1 MMFYIDGHC
10 DTLSKALDENKDLF
24 ENDLQFSFSRAEKLG
39 GGIQV
44 MACFIDPKLL
54 TNKNAGFD
62 RCNAILKIFEDY
74 QKENNCNR
82 LIKGKLDVEKAIN
95 NNGLKV
101 LLSIENGSA
110 ISNDLNNI
118 EYFYNKGIRM
128 MSLTWND
135 DNELGCGAKTKNDT
149 GLTKMGIECVQRLN
163 ELGIIVDVSHL
174 SEKSFW
180 DVVSVSDKPIVASHS
195 CVYELC
201 KCERNLKDEQIKA
214 IARSGGIIGICF
226 YSDFL
231 NPNERASVEDVV
243 EHIKY
248 IKNLVGI
255 NYIGLGSDF
264 DGMSNQDT
272 PLKVDNISMI
282 NNIIKELK
290 LQGFKDEEIERIMWN
305 NWSNILKKIV

>member
-1 MMFYIDGHC
+1 MFYIDGHC

-24 ENDLQFSFSRAEKLG
+24 KNDLHFSINEAEKIG

-54 TNKNAGFD
+54 TYENAGFN
-62 RCNAILKIFEDY
+62 RCNDILKQFEDY
-74 QKENNCNR
+74 QKKNNCDR
-82 LIKGKLDVEKAIN
+82 LIKGKMDVEKAIN
-95 NNGLKV
+95 SNDLKV

-110 ISNDLNNI
+110 ISNDLSNI

-135 DNELGCGAKTKNDT
+135 DNELGCGAKTVDDK
-149 GLTKMGIECVQRLN
+149 GLTEMGIKSVKKMN

-180 DVVSVSDKPIVASHS
+180 DVVSASDKPIVASHS

-201 KCERNLKDEQIKA
+201 NCERNLKDDQIKA
-214 IARSGGIIGICF
+214 IARSGGVIGICF

-231 NPNERASVEDVV
+231 NSNKRASVEDIV

-272 PLKVDNISMI
+272 PKKVENISMI
-282 NNIIKELK
+282 DNITKELK
-290 LQGFKDEEIERIMWN
+290 LQGLNNKEIEKIMWN
-305 NWSNILKKIV
+305 NWSEVFKKILK